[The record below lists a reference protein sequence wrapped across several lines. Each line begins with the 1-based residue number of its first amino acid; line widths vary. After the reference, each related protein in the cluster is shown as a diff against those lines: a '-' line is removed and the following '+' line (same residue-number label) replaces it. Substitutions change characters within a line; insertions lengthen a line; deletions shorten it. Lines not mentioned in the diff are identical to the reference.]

1 MNQKLGMAVERA
13 VCAEM
18 EKGCTKVVLIKG
30 VVACALFMYGTVTKR

>member
-18 EKGCTKVVLIKG
+18 KKVYLKG